1 MILITLFF
9 FAAAFNNDVP
19 FQQAYLNNYAEIAK
33 QEMKKSGIPASIKL
47 AQGMLES
54 NYGRSELATLANN
67 HFGIKCGNSWAGKG
81 FYRKDDD
88 YDRKGQLIKSCFRV
102 FSNAKESYSAH
113 SDFIT
118 DPNKAYRYGF
128 LFNLPKNDYKAWAHG
143 LKSAGYATDPSYP
156 DKLIYIIEKYEL
168 YLFDNEVLSII
179 VDESLTSATNTLT
192 EKKSNISPPP
202 AESITTH
209 KKPKV
214 RTVYSNKRIA
224 INVNNGSRYTMGKEG
239 EIAESFANRVG
250 LSLGDIIMFND
261 HLNYPTD
268 SLDAETPIYLEH
280 KNRDFKGDQLYHLL
294 KKGETLSM
302 ISQKY
307 GIRLSTLH
315 TLNRISKNA
324 EPIAGEK
331 ISLKHKVKSSKRPK
345 CKRKEV
351 DQFIF

>member
-1 MILITLFF
+1 MILIALFF
-9 FAAAFNNDVP
+9 FASAFNNDVP
-19 FQQAYLNNYAEIAK
+19 FQEVYLNNYAEIAK
-33 QEMKKSGIPASIKL
+33 KEMKNSGIPASIKL

-54 NYGRSELATLANN
+54 NYGRSELATVANN
-67 HFGIKCGNSWAGKG
+67 HFGIKCGSSWAGKG
-81 FYRKDDD
+81 YYRKDDD
-88 YDRKGQLIKSCFRV
+88 YNRKGQLMKSCFRV
-102 FSNAKESYSAH
+102 FSNAEESYSAH

-128 LFNLPKNDYKAWAHG
+128 LFDLPKNDYKAWAHG

-156 DKLIYIIEKYEL
+156 DKLIFIIEKYEL
-168 YLFDNEVLSII
+168 YLYDIEVLS
-179 VDESLTSATNTLT
+179 ELEEGTLASAPKSFN
-192 EKKSNISPPP
+192 EKNSEASPPP
-202 AESITTH
+202 AESIETYA
-209 KKPKV
+209 KPKV
-214 RTVYSNKRIA
+214 RRVYSNKRVA
-224 INVNNGSRYTMGKEG
+224 INVNNGSRYTLGKDG
-239 EIAESFANRVG
+239 ETAESFANRVG
-250 LSLGDIIMFND
+250 LPLGDIIMFND

-280 KNRDFKGDQLYHLL
+280 KNRDFEGDQLYHLV

-331 ISLKHKVKSSKRPK
+331 VSLKHKVKASKRPK